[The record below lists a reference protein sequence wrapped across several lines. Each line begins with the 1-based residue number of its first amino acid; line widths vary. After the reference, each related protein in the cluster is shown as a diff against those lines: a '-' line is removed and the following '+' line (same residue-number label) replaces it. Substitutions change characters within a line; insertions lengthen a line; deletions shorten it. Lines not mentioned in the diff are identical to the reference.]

1 MDTHQ
6 LETEQATVLE
16 RSLVLLL
23 SCKTMGNSRA
33 VRGVDL
39 TKDGQPVNADKATWR
54 VRKDLLAS
62 KDVAE
67 PRTVQ
72 ENIRSYLRSM
82 SIPSHRVFG
91 PSTYLIP
98 LSLIDQVNT
107 RLLEMKAEMKAKV
120 EALVEAWPG
129 LVEERRQKLGVL
141 FRGDDYPTQDDV
153 RELYDV
159 EWAYVS
165 FEAPDKLMA
174 AAPAAYRQAVEE
186 QSQRVSAAYD
196 EVVTGLRQAALTI
209 LQQLSER
216 LEPTET
222 GRRRTIR
229 ETVLNDLEHFISVL
243 PDRDM
248 TNDADLRN
256 ALTTV
261 RQLTQ
266 GVTPDIIRSDDE
278 RRDQIREAAEAAA
291 STVGELVELGPR
303 RAISFGEIS

>member
-1 MDTHQ
+1 METHQ
-6 LETEQATVLE
+6 LDTEQVTVLE
-16 RSLVLLL
+16 RSIVLLL

-33 VRGVDL
+33 VRGVEL
-39 TKDGQPVNADKATWR
+39 TKDGHPVEADKKTWR

-98 LSLIDQVNT
+98 LSLIDQVNV
-107 RLLEMKAEMKAKV
+107 RLLEMKADMKAKI
-120 EALVEAWPG
+120 EALVERWPE
-129 LVEERRQKLGVL
+129 LVEERRQVLGEL
-141 FRGDDYPTQDDV
+141 FRADEYPTADDV

-186 QSQRVSAAYD
+186 HAHRVSAAYD
-196 EVVTGLRQAALTI
+196 EVVTGLRQAALII

-222 GRRRTIR
+222 GRRR
-229 ETVLNDLEHFISVL
+229 TVLNDLEHFISVL

-248 TNDADLRN
+248 TNDSDLRN

-261 RQLTQ
+261 RQLTH
-266 GVTPDIIRSDDE
+266 GVTPDIIRSDDD
-278 RRDQIREAAEAAA
+278 RRNQIREAAEAAA
-291 STVGELVELGPR
+291 NTVGELVELGPR